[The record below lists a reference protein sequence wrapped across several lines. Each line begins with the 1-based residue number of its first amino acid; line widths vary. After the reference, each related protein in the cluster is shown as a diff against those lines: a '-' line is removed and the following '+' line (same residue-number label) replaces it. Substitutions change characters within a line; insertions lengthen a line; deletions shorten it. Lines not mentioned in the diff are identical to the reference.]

1 MKCIIIDDE
10 PLAID
15 VLSDYCKKMGF
26 IVVAGT
32 FTNPLDA
39 ISTIKEEKLDL
50 IFCDIEMPQI
60 NGIDFIGSL
69 DNSPLFVFTTAYSQ
83 YAVEGFN
90 LNAID
95 YLVKPIPYPRFIKAI
110 SRAKE
115 VLSYQQRPIDLGA
128 HGNVFP
134 SHGDPAASSPG
145 FIFVK
150 AEYESV
156 KINLD
161 DIEYI
166 QGLKDYLKIHVK
178 GTNKAILTLMSFK
191 EILGKLPPN
200 QFFRV
205 HKSFVVNLNCI
216 KTVQRNRIVIHDI
229 RIPIGESYRASF
241 FPILGL

>member
-15 VLSDYCKKMGF
+15 VLVDYCQKMDF
-26 IVVAGT
+26 ITLEGT
-32 FTNPLDA
+32 FTNPLEA
-39 ISTIKEEKLDL
+39 ISMIKEKKIDL

-60 NGIDFIGSL
+60 NGIDFITSL
-69 DNSPLFVFTTAYSQ
+69 DNTPLFIFTTAYSQ

-95 YLVKPIPYPRFIKAI
+95 YLVKPIPYNRFIKAI

-115 VLSYQQRPIDLGA
+115 VLAYRKAPNNVKTNVCPSYGE
-128 HGNVFP
+128 P
-134 SHGDPAASSPG
+134 SAASPG
-145 FIFVK
+145 YIFVK

-166 QGLKDYLKIHVK
+166 QGLKDYLKIHIA

-191 EILGKLPPN
+191 EILSKLPPN
-200 QFFRV
+200 QFLRV
-205 HKSFVVNLNCI
+205 HKSFVVNIACI
-216 KTVQRNRIVIHDI
+216 KTVQRNRIVINDV

-241 FPILGL
+241 FPMLGL